1 MKESQFAFVA
11 DELLVEGFIS
21 RNFCLKHYISR
32 LGAIICKLKQF
43 GLDIE
48 GKYELDGDYIYYF
61 TGPREQRKIL
71 KKIIK

>member
-32 LGAIICKLKQF
+32 LGAIVCDFKKRGI
-43 GLDIE
+43 DID
-48 GKYELDGDYIYYF
+48 GQYEAGDYIYYF

-71 KKIIK
+71 KKIIKG